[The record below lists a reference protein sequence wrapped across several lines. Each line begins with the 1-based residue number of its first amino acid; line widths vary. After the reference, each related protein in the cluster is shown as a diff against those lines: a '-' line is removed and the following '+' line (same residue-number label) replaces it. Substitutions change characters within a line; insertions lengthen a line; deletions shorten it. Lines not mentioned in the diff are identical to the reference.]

1 MALEKSRTW
10 RWQFETPVETI
21 WPVLADTA
29 RFNEAAR
36 LPRQWI
42 EEIPRADG
50 SVRYLARA
58 KLGPYTLAWDDNP
71 ANWVAGRWLEHR
83 RDFLNGPLRS
93 LSARLAFAAD
103 GAGSVCEY
111 TASAVPANPLG
122 HLMLAGGFFAQIGR
136 TFAPLAK
143 AAGAFAKGERET
155 EFDCAPPKLSKGA
168 RARADA
174 LVARIE
180 RSAHGHGLARRL
192 ADYVLE
198 RQDVDVWAI
207 RPLKLARLW
216 GVPERHAIEVCLE
229 AVVQGLLRLRWD
241 LLCPRCQVGK
251 ETALTLDELP
261 TGAHCP
267 SCNIDYGR
275 EYTKNVEL
283 AFHPAHAVR
292 PLEGGEY
299 CLWGPM
305 STPHVKI
312 QLTLGAGEERTEP
325 IDLATGIYRVR
336 TLEPGGA
343 DTVDF
348 KGGGFSAVVAT
359 DDGVESGRPTPPGR
373 VTLANRAGR
382 TLTMVVEERAWM
394 RDALT
399 AHRATALQAF
409 RDLFSD
415 DVLRPGDSVEID
427 HVALM
432 FTDLK
437 GSTALYDRI
446 GDPKAYALVR
456 EHFAIL
462 GKAIRENDGALV
474 KTIGDA
480 VMGAF
485 ADPADAVACAV
496 RIQADVAD
504 YNRTS
509 GKEPLVVKL
518 GLHVGR
524 CISVTLNG
532 RLDYYGSTANMAAR
546 LEAQSQGGDIVLSQ
560 DLAADPGAKPL
571 LARFAFQDGEANLK
585 GFGARVPYLRITAEA
600 LAAAGPQGAP
610 SLQP

>member
-1 MALEKSRTW
+1 
-10 RWQFETPVETI
+10 
-21 WPVLADTA
+21 
-29 RFNEAAR
+29 
-36 LPRQWI
+36 
-42 EEIPRADG
+42 
-50 SVRYLARA
+50 
-58 KLGPYTLAWDDNP
+58 
-71 ANWVAGRWLEHR
+71 
-83 RDFLNGPLRS
+83 
-93 LSARLAFAAD
+93 
-103 GAGSVCEY
+103 
-111 TASAVPANPLG
+111 
-122 HLMLAGGFFAQIGR
+122 MLAGGFFAQIGR
-136 TFAPLAK
+136 QFAPLAK

-155 EFDCAPPKLSKGA
+155 EFDCAPPRLPRGG

-174 LVARIE
+174 LVVRIE
-180 RSAHGHGLARRL
+180 RGRHGHGLARRL
-192 ADYVLE
+192 ADFVLE
-198 RQDVDVWAI
+198 RQDVDVWAM

-216 GVPERHAIEVCLE
+216 GVPDRHAIEVCLE
-229 AVVQGLLRLRWD
+229 AVVQGLLRLRLD

-251 ETALTLDELP
+251 ETAPTLDELP

-305 STPHVKI
+305 STPHIKL
-312 QLTLGAGEERTEP
+312 QLTLGAGEERCEA
-325 IDLATGIYRVR
+325 IELAPGTYRVR

-343 DTVDF
+343 DTVEF
-348 KGGGFSAVVAT
+348 KSGGFPAVVAT
-359 DDGVESGRPTPPGR
+359 GDGVGIGRSAPPGR
-373 VTLANRAGR
+373 IMLANRSGR
-382 TLTMVVEERAWM
+382 ALTMVVEERAWM

-427 HVALM
+427 HIALM

-446 GDPKAYALVR
+446 GDPEAYALVR

-462 GKAIRENDGALV
+462 GKAIRENDGVLV

-485 ADPADAVACAV
+485 ANPADAVACAI

-509 GKEPLVVKL
+509 GKEALVVKL

-532 RLDYYGSTANMAAR
+532 RLDYYGSAANMAAR
-546 LEAQSQGGDIVLSQ
+546 LEGQSLGGDIVLSQ
-560 DLAADPGAKPL
+560 ELAADPGAKPV
-571 LARFAFQDGEANLK
+571 FAQFALQEGEANLK
-585 GFGARVPYLRITAEA
+585 GFAAPVPFYRIPAEA
-600 LAAAGPQGAP
+600 LAAGRPGDASP
-610 SLQP
+610 